1 LEVLSN
7 LQQPSALWQDGA
19 VTIGNFDGVH
29 RGHCALI
36 EQLRSAAQDVGGP
49 AVVLTFSPHP
59 IEILRPGRLPPPL
72 TTLERKL
79 GLLEEAGVDACIT
92 YPTTRELLN
101 LTPQEFFHSVIDQ
114 QVAARAIV
122 EGPNFYFGRDRT
134 GDVQLLDAMCRHAGI
149 RLTIVEPNL
158 NDGDYISSS
167 RIRQA
172 VMAGDVGAA
181 SDMLGR
187 DYQVRGV
194 VVEGARRGTT
204 IGFPTANLEQMATLV
219 PSPGVYAGSAT
230 SDGQRYAAAIHIG
243 PNPTFDEPQRKL
255 EVHLLDYSGNLYNK
269 ELVVEFS
276 KQLRKVISFGS
287 VDELVAQLKQD
298 VASAQNIFLGS

>member
-1 LEVLSN
+1 
-7 LQQPSALWQDGA
+7 
-19 VTIGNFDGVH
+19 
-29 RGHCALI
+29 
-36 EQLRSAAQDVGGP
+36 
-49 AVVLTFSPHP
+49 
-59 IEILRPGRLPPPL
+59 
-72 TTLERKL
+72 
-79 GLLEEAGVDACIT
+79 
-92 YPTTRELLN
+92 
-101 LTPQEFFHSVIDQ
+101 
-114 QVAARAIV
+114 
-122 EGPNFYFGRDRT
+122 
-134 GDVQLLDAMCRHAGI
+134 
-149 RLTIVEPNL
+149 
-158 NDGDYISSS
+158 
-167 RIRQA
+167 
-172 VMAGDVGAA
+172 
-181 SDMLGR
+181 MLGR